1 MALVLLWPRASLR
14 LSRARQV
21 VSTAAGATPRAV
33 LGERSNTFV
42 DRGYG
47 YGSDY
52 LLRLPASAG
61 TNPMITSGKQRLTVI
76 GNLV

>member
-1 MALVLLWPRASLR
+1 MARVTRPRPRA
-14 LSRARQV
+14 AWQV

-42 DRGYG
+42 NRGYG

-61 TNPMITSGKQRLTVI
+61 TNPIVSLGKQRLTMI